1 MNELDL
7 KENSNKTYAMFHKPR
22 WYSTTESREITKTVP
37 FVVVQSLSCD
47 RLFVTPWSTAH
58 QASLPFTISQSL
70 LKPMSIE
77 LVMPS
82 NHLISSVVPFSCP
95 QSFPVSGSFPMI
107 WLFASGGQS
116 IGASASASVLLMN
129 IQG

>member
-47 RLFVTPWSTAH
+47 RLFVTPWTAAH
-58 QASLPFTISQSL
+58 QDPLSMCPPPVGLPYPGIEPTSLKSPALAGRFLTT
-70 LKPMSIE
+70 
-77 LVMPS
+77 
-82 NHLISSVVPFSCP
+82 
-95 QSFPVSGSFPMI
+95 
-107 WLFASGGQS
+107 
-116 IGASASASVLLMN
+116 SATWEAVRA
-129 IQG
+129 Q

>member
-47 RLFVTPWSTAH
+47 QLFVTPWTAAC
-58 QASLPFTISQSL
+58 QVSWSFTIFWNKLQLTPSFFKL
-70 LKPMSIE
+70 L
-77 LVMPS
+77 
-82 NHLISSVVPFSCP
+82 LITHM
-95 QSFPVSGSFPMI
+95 MI
-107 WLFASGGQS
+107 L
-116 IGASASASVLLMN
+116 
-129 IQG
+129 